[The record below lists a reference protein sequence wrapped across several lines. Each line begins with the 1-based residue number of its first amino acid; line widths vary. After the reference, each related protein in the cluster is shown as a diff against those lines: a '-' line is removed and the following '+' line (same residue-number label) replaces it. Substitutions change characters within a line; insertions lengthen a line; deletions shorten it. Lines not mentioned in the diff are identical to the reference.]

1 MRRLGINQLA
11 FLAALALHGLILAVQ
26 VSSELPGLE
35 APARI
40 NVRLMELPAPT
51 PVPAPA
57 PLPDPV
63 RPPPPPVDRAR
74 PLPSP
79 KPEKKP
85 PPPPREPPVQAS
97 RPLTAPEPAPEP
109 SLTSASPIAPT
120 PAVEEPIAAP
130 PAPVAAPPA
139 PAAPP
144 VAASRLGEYLE
155 TVRLAVEAHK
165 QYPSAARQLGQQGSV
180 LVRARIMSDGSLA
193 EVEVVTSS
201 GHRHLDRAA
210 LAAVRNAAPLK
221 APSGFGLQ
229 DLVLE
234 IPITFRLT

>member
-11 FLAALALHGLILAVQ
+11 FFAALALHGLILAVQ
-26 VSSELPGLE
+26 VSSEMPGLE

-51 PVPAPA
+51 PA
-57 PLPDPV
+57 PLPEPV
-63 RPPPPPVDRAR
+63 RPPPPPVDKVR
-74 PLPSP
+74 PLPPP

-97 RPLTAPEPAPEP
+97 RPLTAPEPAVAAP
-109 SLTSASPIAPT
+109 SLTSAPPVAPA
-120 PAVEEPIAAP
+120 PAVEEPVPAP
-130 PAPVAAPPA
+130 PAPVVAPPA
-139 PAAPP
+139 PPAPP

-180 LVRARIMSDGSLA
+180 LVRARILPDGSLA
-193 EVEVVTSS
+193 EIEVVASS

-210 LAAVRNAAPLK
+210 LAAVRNAAPLR
-221 APSGFGLQ
+221 APDGYGLG
-229 DLVLE
+229 DVVLE